1 MPRFVPAASMRLV
14 VGTATGGLLWAARRK
29 IIWRYYAQSREIP
42 EQSDGVRRVFA
53 KNNIFVTE
61 GIISLDILK

>member
-29 IIWRYYAQSREIP
+29 IIWRYYANR
-42 EQSDGVRRVFA
+42 A
-53 KNNIFVTE
+53 KFLN
-61 GIISLDILK
+61 KRWC